1 MALYTEASVRAN
13 LRNREGRRVFYL
25 APGDHLTPG
34 ARDFLRSNHIEILSP
49 EAAKPQVYKTLQ
61 GAELREKPEHMT
73 QLFGN
78 VLVAKDHPRI
88 HFRGKLDSLNASV
101 AAGVLMYAVLRAR

>member
-34 ARDFLRSNHIEILSP
+34 ARDFLRSNH
-49 EAAKPQVYKTLQ
+49 
-61 GAELREKPEHMT
+61 
-73 QLFGN
+73 N
-78 VLVAKDHPRI
+78 
-88 HFRGKLDSLNASV
+88 
-101 AAGVLMYAVLRAR
+101 

>member
-61 GAELREKPEHMT
+61 GAELACYRAFRDLNGLCTREDLLQGFNRLSSFLWILEIR
-73 QLFGN
+73 L
-78 VLVAKDHPRI
+78 
-88 HFRGKLDSLNASV
+88 AS
-101 AAGVLMYAVLRAR
+101 GQEKKG

>member
-73 QLFGN
+73 HLDAQ
-78 VLVAKDHPRI
+78 VLVPKDHPRI
-88 HFRGKLDSLNASV
+88 LFRGCVDSL
-101 AAGVLMYAVLRAR
+101 

>member
-1 MALYTEASVRAN
+1 MGKDN
-13 LRNREGRRVFYL
+13 LWPFTPKHQSGPICNREGRRVFYL

-61 GAELREKPEHMT
+61 GG
-73 QLFGN
+73 QSFG
-78 VLVAKDHPRI
+78 KSRSI
-88 HFRGKLDSLNASV
+88 
-101 AAGVLMYAVLRAR
+101 